1 MRVWQLVR
9 EECRNIGHGLIMFRP
24 DSEAELTIL
33 RSTLSVEMKMIAGDA
48 VVQLLDIFK
57 ELELKLETTGLSL
70 SHCSALRVSGAVAE
84 RCPALQEDPVTII
97 EDSIFT
103 NISEHCFS

>member
-1 MRVWQLVR
+1 M
-9 EECRNIGHGLIMFRP
+9 
-24 DSEAELTIL
+24 
-33 RSTLSVEMKMIAGDA
+33 EMKMIAGDA

-84 RCPALQEDPVTII
+84 RCPALQEDP
-97 EDSIFT
+97 
-103 NISEHCFS
+103 